1 MHICSIFQ
9 LRISKIS
16 IDIRPNNLV
25 GKYYTLLQ
33 MGKLSELPK
42 VTHLISRAAGNVI
55 QMSYWQTCSLTMR
68 QYSQDFSISFLSD
81 YSENC
86 TNSFRSPAFNFF
98 ILSLSLWSIVC
109 FGPVST
115 QSDWWD
121 TYSCYIYLR
130 LSVSLMCFPGSGCNR
145 NHHLGNHIF
154 QRTQVIFLSLSIN
167 VGENKSQNLRSLIK
181 TRVAQTLQYC

>member
-1 MHICSIFQ
+1 MESIIPFY
-9 LRISKIS
+9 KW
-16 IDIRPNNLV
+16 
-25 GKYYTLLQ
+25 
-33 MGKLSELPK
+33 GKLSELPK
-42 VTHLISRAAGNVI
+42 VTHLIRRAAGNVI

-68 QYSQDFSISFLSD
+68 QYSQDFSISFWAITQKIAQILSEALL
-81 YSENC
+81 SI
-86 TNSFRSPAFNFF
+86 FF

-130 LSVSLMCFPGSGCNR
+130 LSVSLMCFPGSGCNW

-181 TRVAQTLQYC
+181 TRVTQTLQYC